1 MRWAI
6 ASSTGIVEKYP
17 ENVFAGRG
25 RGSAAPANTFSG
37 SFFEDAIALV
47 MRRAWVASHNAR
59 IMLGSIRPGIG
70 TQN

>member
-17 ENVFAGRG
+17 EN
-25 RGSAAPANTFSG
+25 
-37 SFFEDAIALV
+37 AIALV